1 MAREL
6 LCYHSD
12 METLREILKHA
23 EEHGRAV
30 GHFNVSD
37 STQLNAI
44 YEAAK
49 ELESPVLV
57 GVSEGERD
65 FIGVN
70 QVAAIVRSIR
80 ERDNFPIFLNAD
92 HHHSV
97 DACKAAID
105 GGFDA
110 VIFDGVKL
118 SEEENIVQTKEVV
131 AYARACGRDVLVEG
145 ELGYIGTSSKVLDKI
160 PEGAGLDMTTSELAE
175 RFVKATGI
183 DLLAP
188 SVGNIHGMLK
198 NAPEPRLDIP
208 RIEAIAKTC
217 GVPLVLHGGSGNTEE
232 DFLAAIKAGVRIV
245 HINTEIRVAYRNGIE
260 AALVSK
266 PDEVAPYKYL
276 SGGLDAVK
284 EVVYKKIKLF
294 GNL

>member
-1 MAREL
+1 
-6 LCYHSD
+6 
-12 METLREILKHA
+12 MESLREVLTHA
-23 EEHGRAV
+23 AEHGRAV

-44 YEAAK
+44 YDAAK
-49 ELESPVLV
+49 ELGAPVII

-65 FIGVN
+65 FIGIA
-70 QVAAIVRSIR
+70 QIAAVVRGIR
-80 ERDNFPIFLNAD
+80 DGYNFPIFLNAD

-105 GGFDA
+105 AGFDA

-118 SEEENIVQTKEVV
+118 SDEENIAQTKEVV
-131 AYARACGRDVLVEG
+131 AYARSSGRDVLVEG
-145 ELGYIGTSSKVLDKI
+145 ELGYIGTASKLLDTI
-160 PEGAGLDMTTSELAE
+160 PEGAGLDMTTPESAA
-175 RFVKATGI
+175 RFVQETGI

-208 RIEAIAKTC
+208 RIEAIAKAS

-232 DFLAAIKAGVRIV
+232 DFLAAIKAGVQIV
-245 HINTEIRVAYRNGIE
+245 HINTEIRVGYRRGIE
-260 AALVSK
+260 AALAAD

-276 SGGLDAVK
+276 GKGRENVK
-284 EVVYKKIKLF
+284 GVVYKKIKLF